1 MYKGHLHCIMS
12 CNNECERGVASIE
25 VEPPEAL
32 AMLGPPPL
40 FAIRQC

>member
-1 MYKGHLHCIMS
+1 M
-12 CNNECERGVASIE
+12 NASAAWLRLRWSL
-25 VEPPEAL
+25 PEAL